1 MNKILRNILF
11 LLVLLLY
18 VTSISEARLTP
29 LSFFQNNKL
38 NQLLTSINPTE
49 SFTYDNDGN
58 MTQGYTPEGYQFTAT
73 YDAENRLKTLEYTD
87 SGNVV
92 RKTEYFYSG
101 DSLLSQVKKYENSI
115 LVNDT
120 RFVKAGFLSI
130 QERDGSNSLTRE
142 YTWGQN
148 LGGGI
153 GGLLNLK
160 QNNADYSYL
169 YDGKGNVMSLIDS
182 SQNVVASYRYDVFG
196 KPLKKTGTLDQ
207 PFRFSTKQYDEQ
219 TGLYDFG
226 YRFNN
231 PVIGRWMTR
240 DPLGE
245 AGGINFYGF
254 VGNNPVNFI
263 DPLGL
268 DGIYVG
274 YSGYPV
280 NTGYGFT
287 LPLGHGAVIAVDQK
301 TGTTKY
307 FEYGRYD
314 SNFGQVK
321 QRIVPD
327 LVMKDGKPTADSSA
341 NLYKYISQ
349 HYGKN
354 SPVDAT
360 YYTDADYQKIIDFAL
375 KHIRDKSRDPYSI
388 WNNNCKT
395 FGRDAINAGR
405 N

>member
-1 MNKILRNILF
+1 MDLLHIRFCKKGDKIAT
-11 LLVLLLY
+11 VLIT
-18 VTSISEARLTP
+18 VQRL
-29 LSFFQNNKL
+29 
-38 NQLLTSINPTE
+38 E
-49 SFTYDNDGN
+49 SRED
-58 MTQGYTPEGYQFTAT
+58 
-73 YDAENRLKTLEYTD
+73 
-87 SGNVV
+87 
-92 RKTEYFYSG
+92 
-101 DSLLSQVKKYENSI
+101 I
-115 LVNDT
+115 
-120 RFVKAGFLSI
+120 GFAP
-130 QERDGSNSLTRE
+130 
-142 YTWGQN
+142 
-148 LGGGI
+148 I
-153 GGLLNLK
+153 GL
-160 QNNADYSYL
+160 DEP
-169 YDGKGNVMSLIDS
+169 
-182 SQNVVASYRYDVFG
+182 YRIV
-196 KPLKKTGTLDQ
+196 
-207 PFRFSTKQYDEQ
+207 
-219 TGLYDFG
+219 
-226 YRFNN
+226 
-231 PVIGRWMTR
+231 
-240 DPLGE
+240 
-245 AGGINFYGF
+245 